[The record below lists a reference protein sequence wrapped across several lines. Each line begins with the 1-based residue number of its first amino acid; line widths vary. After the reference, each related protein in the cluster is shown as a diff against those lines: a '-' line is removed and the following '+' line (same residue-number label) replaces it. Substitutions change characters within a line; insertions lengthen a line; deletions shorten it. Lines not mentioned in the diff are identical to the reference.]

1 MAVAE
6 ITNPEFAKRDYSLVG
21 LDTKRAEEMG
31 LATAEWYH
39 TPIPRKRLKELMQ
52 RSDQPAI
59 RDTIIH
65 ISAFIVTGLG
75 GFLTWGTWW
84 SVPFFI
90 AYGALYGSSID
101 SRWHECGHRT
111 AFRTKWMNDVIY
123 QVASFMMLREPEV
136 WRWSHTRHHT
146 DTIIVGRDPEIAV
159 PRPPKLWE
167 IALGFWGI
175 MQAKVYFHKI
185 FLHSTGRLTAEEKTF
200 IPESEWGKV
209 CWTARIHLAI
219 YVATIALSL
228 ATWSIMPLMY
238 IGLPSF
244 YGAWLY
250 LTTGFTQHAGLAED
264 VLDHRLNCR
273 TVYMNPVVRFLYWEM
288 NYHVEHHMFPMVP
301 YYNLKHLHAEMK
313 ADTPTPYNG
322 FWEAYQEIVPAV
334 IRQSWDPTF
343 YVKRKLPPTAHA
355 FTPGVAPAIAAE

>member
-1 MAVAE
+1 MTVAE
-6 ITNPEFAKRDYSLVG
+6 FTKRDYSLVG
-21 LDTKRAEEMG
+21 LDTKRAEEEG

-39 TPIPRKRLKELMQ
+39 TPIPRKRMKELMQ
-52 RSDQPAI
+52 RSDERAT
-59 RDTIIH
+59 RDIIIH
-65 ISAFIVTGLG
+65 VVAMLVAGVG
-75 GFLTWGTWW
+75 GFLTWGSWW

-90 AYGALYGSSID
+90 AYGVLYGSAMD

-111 AFRTKWMNDVIY
+111 AFRTKWMNDVVY

-146 DTIIVGRDPEIAV
+146 DTIIVGRDPEIGV
-159 PRPPKLWE
+159 PRPPKPWE
-167 IALGFWGI
+167 IILSFWGI
-175 MQAKVYFHKI
+175 MQAKVYFRKI
-185 FLHSTGRLTAEEKTF
+185 FLHASGRLSDEEKTF
-200 IPESEWGKV
+200 IPESEWSKV
-209 CWTARIHLAI
+209 YMTARIHLAI

-238 IGLPSF
+238 VGLPSF

-250 LTTGFTQHAGLAED
+250 LTTGLTQHAGLAED

-301 YYNLKHLHAEMK
+301 YYNLKYLHEEMK
-313 ADTPTPYNG
+313 ADTPKPYSG
-322 FWEAYQEIVPAV
+322 FWEAYQEIIPAILAQV
-334 IRQSWDPTF
+334 KDPYY
-343 YVKRKLPPTAHA
+343 YVKRQLPPTAQP
-355 FTPGVAPAIAAE
+355 FTPGAAPAAAAE

>member
-6 ITNPEFAKRDYSLVG
+6 ITKRDYSLVG
-21 LDTKRAEEMG
+21 LDTKRAEAEG

-65 ISAFIVTGLG
+65 VAAFIVTAVG

-90 AYGALYGSSID
+90 AYGALYGSSMD

-123 QVASFMMLREPEV
+123 QVASFMILREPEV

-167 IALGFWGI
+167 IALSFWGI

-185 FLHSTGRLTAEEKTF
+185 FLHSTGRLSDEEKTF

-209 CWTARIHLAI
+209 YTTARIHLAI
-219 YVATIALSL
+219 YVATVALSL

-313 ADTPTPYNG
+313 NDTPKPYRG
-322 FWEAYQEIVPAV
+322 FWEAYQEIIPAV
-334 IRQSWDPTF
+334 IRQVKEPTF
-343 YVKRKLPPTAHA
+343 YVKRQLPPSAHA
-355 FTPGVAPAIAAE
+355 FTPGVAAAIAAE